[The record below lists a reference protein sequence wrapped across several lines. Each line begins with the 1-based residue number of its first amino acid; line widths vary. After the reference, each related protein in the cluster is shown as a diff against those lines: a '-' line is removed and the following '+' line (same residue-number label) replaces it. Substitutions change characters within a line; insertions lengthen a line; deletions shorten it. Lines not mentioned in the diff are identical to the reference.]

1 MKNKFQLPAVQKVSE
16 TDLDHYSRQYLQT
29 LVDNNVVVSWRTWF
43 RLNNG
48 PNPWEEGKNRI
59 CYRRSGYEKFFMPM
73 SRTVELLWML
83 KQQNLTLTANE
94 SVCCSCCRWWCYA
107 DDNDRIKFKCNIG
120 VVFVVFASDL
130 VTSVDFV
137 VVIVYFLNVDLNNII
152 SFQSLVI
159 TDDVVKI
166 YRNYVIIYS
175 LRDVISQVYT
185 CVSSI

>member
-1 MKNKFQLPAVQKVSE
+1 
-16 TDLDHYSRQYLQT
+16 
-29 LVDNNVVVSWRTWF
+29 
-43 RLNNG
+43 
-48 PNPWEEGKNRI
+48 
-59 CYRRSGYEKFFMPM
+59 
-73 SRTVELLWML
+73 
-83 KQQNLTLTANE
+83 
-94 SVCCSCCRWWCYA
+94 
-107 DDNDRIKFKCNIG
+107 
-120 VVFVVFASDL
+120 VFAIDL

-137 VVIVYFLNVDLNNII
+137 VVIVYFLDVDQNNII